1 MFFLDIPARFFLH
14 LSTPTGAYIAV
25 IVLTQII
32 SSSKYFSGQ
41 KPYVCDV
48 CNAKFSDPSSKRRHE
63 REHMGNK
70 PYLCQLCGE
79 SFKRAGQLKAH
90 LGRKHTDE
98 NGQEIAIIHRN
109 DKGSLEFSLR
119 DGSRFEEIRD
129 ELPIDNQANIIKL
142 LEDPLIQHVQI
153 TLPPGSDPA
162 QLSIPQIIEME
173 AASVNMDGGEKEH
186 VTLEDE
192 GGTPIPLHIGS
203 GIAIQG
209 EELNEETVIAITEVA
224 GTDQMVG
231 PGSDSVEYTYQIIA
245 NMDEHTDGGTDMVEV
260 QYQDEREQMTGDQE
274 MDTNTEPAERINEPI
289 EIPEETT
296 PPDFVANPDFNSQA
310 YYNWLT
316 NFTELCKVLPMPL
329 EVSLFQKISQVH
341 KTLSDLMANPS
352 GVVADKENFRVLM
365 QISKELNTIINEHL
379 TYILENLGEE
389 RMEDVTEK
397 T

>member
-1 MFFLDIPARFFLH
+1 M
-14 LSTPTGAYIAV
+14 
-25 IVLTQII
+25 IVSLLTLECI
-32 SSSKYFSGQ
+32 FSGQ
-41 KPYVCDV
+41 KPYICEV

-90 LGRKHTDE
+90 LGRKHTNE
-98 NGQEIAIIHRN
+98 AGQEIAIIHRN
-109 DKGSLEFSLR
+109 DKGSLEFAFR

-129 ELPIDNQANIIKL
+129 ELPIDNQSNIIKL
-142 LEDPLIQHVQI
+142 LEDPLVQHVQI

-162 QLSIPQIIEME
+162 QISIPQIIEME
-173 AASVNMDGGEKEH
+173 AASVDLDGNGKEKEH
-186 VTLEDE
+186 VTLGDEDGNE
-192 GGTPIPLHIGS
+192 IPVHIGS
-203 GIAIQG
+203 GITIQG
-209 EELNEETVIAITEVA
+209 EEMNEETIIAIAEVA
-224 GTDQMVG
+224 GAEQQIEA
-231 PGSDSVEYTYQIIA
+231 GSESVEYTYEIIS
-245 NMDEHTDGGTDMVEV
+245 NMVDNADGGTGMVEV
-260 QYQDEREQMTGDQE
+260 QYQNEDDANKEDQE
-274 MDTNTEPAERINEPI
+274 TPAESLERPI
-289 EIPEETT
+289 ELSNTT
-296 PPDFVANPDFNSQA
+296 DEGSPTDFVANPDFNSQS

-379 TYILENLGEE
+379 TYVLENLGEE
-389 RMEDVTEK
+389 RMEDVTDK